1 MKKAIVLSILGIAAS
16 GISAFG
22 QGAINFGN
30 YAAASYQPVYYNPSA
45 SSAPAGLAGKN
56 ADTTTT
62 EIQLFYALGN
72 LTGDTQ
78 AQFLATATAGVTTFI
93 TLGYNGGGSYMG
105 NPATSSGGVGGYFAP
120 VEQIIAGWS
129 SGPVTFLAEAWE
141 TAGPNGG
148 ATFAA
153 SHLSGESALWME
165 TDIVGTAGSPP
176 PTPAFANNPAIELT
190 LTSVPEPTT
199 MALGGLGLAALMF
212 FRRKNV

>member
-1 MKKAIVLSILGIAAS
+1 MKKAIVLSILGITAS

-30 YAAASYQPVYYNPSA
+30 YSSASYEPVYYNPTA

-56 ADTTTT
+56 ANTPTT
-62 EIQLFYALGN
+62 EVQLFYAIGN
-72 LTGDTQ
+72 LTGDSTS
-78 AQFLATATAGVTTFI
+78 AFLAAATAGVTTFI
-93 TLGYNGGGSYMG
+93 TTSYNGAGSYMG
-105 NPATSSGGVGGYFAP
+105 LPATSTGGVGGYFSP

-129 SGPVTFLAEAWE
+129 SGPVTFLAQAWE

-148 ATFAA
+148 ATYAA

-165 TDIVGTAGSPP
+165 TDVVSTTGAPP
-176 PTPAFANNPAIELT
+176 PTPAFANNPAIELS
-190 LTSVPEPTT
+190 LSVPEPTT